1 MILSNVDIL
10 AAIDAGRISIE
21 PLGGRDVSRP
31 PFNASSVDL
40 RLAPTITV
48 PRSTPT
54 SHRLDTE
61 YDKVYYAQNSDK
73 YEITD
78 TSPYVLKPNFFVLA
92 QTLETVYFP
101 TTGDGPFYA
110 ARIEGRSSL
119 SRYGMLVHFTAP
131 TIHGGFGPA
140 RITLEIINLG
150 HNDILLTPNV
160 RICQLI
166 IEEISCR
173 PDDTPSQFRTQTSA
187 TG

>member
-10 AAIDAGRISIE
+10 AAIDAGRIVIE
-21 PLGGRDVSRP
+21 PLAGRDVSRP
-31 PFNASSVDL
+31 PFQTSAIDL

-54 SHRLDTE
+54 SHRLDRD
-61 YDKVYYAQNSDK
+61 YDRAYYAQNSDR
-73 YEITD
+73 YDITD
-78 TSPYVLKPNFFVLA
+78 TIPYILKPNFFVLA
-92 QTLETVYFP
+92 QTLETLSFP
-101 TTGDGPFYA
+101 TTGNGPYYA

-150 HNDILLTPNV
+150 RNDILLTPNV

-173 PDDTPSQFRTQTSA
+173 PDDAPNQFRTQTSA